1 MAVFIAAA
9 IVGKN
14 LALQFGSGTNSDL
27 WAFMAGMAVL
37 AGLVLSSFGY
47 NKKVE
52 KTQKYKPVI
61 VEILSWPKPAR
72 RSHYAS
78 DQNPDEA
85 KRLARTILSDIL
97 LYNQAKVKE
106 GIEKDS
112 LFDVL
117 TEELAE
123 GKKYYESM
131 VDEEIRSSTN
141 FFNEAVVDV
150 LLKQGGK
157 IKSEIW

>member
-1 MAVFIAAA
+1 MRLI
-9 IVGKN
+9 K
-14 LALQFGSGTNSDL
+14 
-27 WAFMAGMAVL
+27 
-37 AGLVLSSFGY
+37 
-47 NKKVE
+47 
-52 KTQKYKPVI
+52 
-61 VEILSWPKPAR
+61 
-72 RSHYAS
+72 
-78 DQNPDEA
+78 NPDEA

-131 VDEEIRSSTN
+131 VDEEVRQTTN

-150 LLKQGGK
+150 LIKQGGK

>member
-1 MAVFIAAA
+1 MRLI
-9 IVGKN
+9 KN
-14 LALQFGSGTNSDL
+14 A
-27 WAFMAGMAVL
+27 
-37 AGLVLSSFGY
+37 
-47 NKKVE
+47 
-52 KTQKYKPVI
+52 
-61 VEILSWPKPAR
+61 
-72 RSHYAS
+72 
-78 DQNPDEA
+78 DEA

-112 LFDVL
+112 LFEVL
-117 TEELAE
+117 TDELAE

-131 VDEEIRSSTN
+131 VDESLRQSTN

-150 LLKQGGK
+150 LIKQGGK

>member
-1 MAVFIAAA
+1 MRLI
-9 IVGKN
+9 
-14 LALQFGSGTNSDL
+14 
-27 WAFMAGMAVL
+27 
-37 AGLVLSSFGY
+37 
-47 NKKVE
+47 
-52 KTQKYKPVI
+52 KT
-61 VEILSWPKPAR
+61 S
-72 RSHYAS
+72 
-78 DQNPDEA
+78 DEA

-112 LFDVL
+112 LFQIL

-131 VDEEIRSSTN
+131 VDQEVRLTTN

>member
-1 MAVFIAAA
+1 MRLI
-9 IVGKN
+9 
-14 LALQFGSGTNSDL
+14 
-27 WAFMAGMAVL
+27 
-37 AGLVLSSFGY
+37 
-47 NKKVE
+47 
-52 KTQKYKPVI
+52 KT
-61 VEILSWPKPAR
+61 S
-72 RSHYAS
+72 
-78 DQNPDEA
+78 DEA

-112 LFDVL
+112 LFQVL

-131 VDEEIRSSTN
+131 VDEEVRQSSN

>member
-1 MAVFIAAA
+1 M
-9 IVGKN
+9 
-14 LALQFGSGTNSDL
+14 
-27 WAFMAGMAVL
+27 
-37 AGLVLSSFGY
+37 
-47 NKKVE
+47 
-52 KTQKYKPVI
+52 
-61 VEILSWPKPAR
+61 
-72 RSHYAS
+72 RSIK
-78 DQNPDEA
+78 NPDEA

-106 GIEKDS
+106 GIEKDN
-112 LFDVL
+112 LFEIL

-123 GKKYYESM
+123 GRKYYDSM
-131 VDEEIRSSTN
+131 VDEEVRNTTN

>member
-1 MAVFIAAA
+1 MRLI
-9 IVGKN
+9 K
-14 LALQFGSGTNSDL
+14 
-27 WAFMAGMAVL
+27 
-37 AGLVLSSFGY
+37 
-47 NKKVE
+47 
-52 KTQKYKPVI
+52 
-61 VEILSWPKPAR
+61 
-72 RSHYAS
+72 
-78 DQNPDEA
+78 NPDEA

-97 LYNQAKVKE
+97 LYNLAKVKE

-131 VDEEIRSSTN
+131 VDEEVRQTTN

-150 LLKQGGK
+150 LIKQGGK

>member
-1 MAVFIAAA
+1 MRLI
-9 IVGKN
+9 
-14 LALQFGSGTNSDL
+14 
-27 WAFMAGMAVL
+27 
-37 AGLVLSSFGY
+37 
-47 NKKVE
+47 
-52 KTQKYKPVI
+52 KT
-61 VEILSWPKPAR
+61 S
-72 RSHYAS
+72 
-78 DQNPDEA
+78 DEA

-112 LFDVL
+112 LFEVL

-131 VDEEIRSSTN
+131 VEESIRDSSN

-150 LLKQGGK
+150 LIKQGGK
-157 IKSEIW
+157 IKSDIW

>member
-1 MAVFIAAA
+1 MR
-9 IVGKN
+9 
-14 LALQFGSGTNSDL
+14 
-27 WAFMAGMAVL
+27 
-37 AGLVLSSFGY
+37 
-47 NKKVE
+47 
-52 KTQKYKPVI
+52 VI
-61 VEILSWPKPAR
+61 K
-72 RSHYAS
+72 
-78 DQNPDEA
+78 NPDEA
-85 KRLARTILSDIL
+85 RRLARTILSDVL

-131 VDEEIRSSTN
+131 VDDEIRQTTN

-150 LLKQGGK
+150 LIKQGGK
-157 IKSEIW
+157 IKSDIW

>member
-1 MAVFIAAA
+1 MRLI
-9 IVGKN
+9 I
-14 LALQFGSGTNSDL
+14 
-27 WAFMAGMAVL
+27 
-37 AGLVLSSFGY
+37 
-47 NKKVE
+47 
-52 KTQKYKPVI
+52 
-61 VEILSWPKPAR
+61 
-72 RSHYAS
+72 
-78 DQNPDEA
+78 NPDEA

-112 LFDVL
+112 LFQVL

-123 GKKYYESM
+123 GKKYYDSM
-131 VDEEIRSSTN
+131 VDESVRQSTN

>member
-1 MAVFIAAA
+1 MRLI
-9 IVGKN
+9 KN
-14 LALQFGSGTNSDL
+14 
-27 WAFMAGMAVL
+27 V
-37 AGLVLSSFGY
+37 
-47 NKKVE
+47 
-52 KTQKYKPVI
+52 
-61 VEILSWPKPAR
+61 
-72 RSHYAS
+72 
-78 DQNPDEA
+78 DEA

-123 GKKYYESM
+123 GKKYYETM
-131 VDEEIRSSTN
+131 VDPEIRESTN
-141 FFNEAVVDV
+141 LFNEAVVDV
-150 LLKQGGK
+150 LIKQGGK

>member
-1 MAVFIAAA
+1 MRLI
-9 IVGKN
+9 KN
-14 LALQFGSGTNSDL
+14 Q
-27 WAFMAGMAVL
+27 
-37 AGLVLSSFGY
+37 
-47 NKKVE
+47 
-52 KTQKYKPVI
+52 
-61 VEILSWPKPAR
+61 
-72 RSHYAS
+72 
-78 DQNPDEA
+78 DEA

-106 GIEKDS
+106 GIEKDT
-112 LFDVL
+112 LFEIL

-123 GKKYYESM
+123 GKKYYENM
-131 VDEEIRSSTN
+131 VDQELRQSTN